1 MTNVRRIVLR
11 LVATVVAIVAVAGCG
26 VDRLGAAAV
35 VDGHKISIDQLQ
47 DLTREFTTAVPG
59 QESGQAQAAILQ
71 QLILRRVL
79 AAQAR
84 DAGVRVSDGRVAS
97 QLSGLITRLGGRKQL
112 AAALAQQGQVVAPSQ
127 FSDWLR
133 GQLLFQ
139 RIARKLGG
147 GTGAPSQEAL
157 AEADAQ
163 LRGYSR
169 RAQIEVNPR
178 YGSWNARS
186 GVTPLVG
193 GGLSTTVDQ
202 LSTAGN

>member
-1 MTNVRRIVLR
+1 MTNARRTVLR
-11 LVATVVAIVAVAGCG
+11 LVAAVVAIVALAGCG

-35 VDGHKISIDQLQ
+35 VDGHKISIDRLQ

-59 QESGQAQAAILQ
+59 QEPGQAQAAILQ

-79 AAQAR
+79 AVQAR

-97 QLSGLITRLGGRKQL
+97 QLSSLIARVGGRKQL

-127 FSDWLR
+127 FADWLR
-133 GQLLFQ
+133 SQLLFRRVASQ
-139 RIARKLGG
+139 LGG
-147 GTGAPSQEAL
+147 GTGEPSEEAF
-157 AEADAQ
+157 AQADAQ
-163 LRGYSR
+163 LRTYSR

-178 YGSWNARS
+178 YGSWSARS

-202 LSTAGN
+202 LSTAGK